1 MNGIE
6 RLETQVLELNDYNV
20 SRIFEYLKTREDLY
34 EKFDNEEK
42 TINQMYEF
50 ICDRAEKQKVGRVAM
65 IDDKV
70 VYLWAVMYFMRSN
83 KDLKLIKKESKIIEN
98 KRDAEKDKEG
108 IQPISQQIKKDSAQI
123 SLFQEV
129 G

>member
-6 RLETQVLELNDYNV
+6 RLETEVLELNDYNV
-20 SRIFEYLKTREDLY
+20 SKIFEYLKTREDLY

-50 ICDRAEKQKVGRVAM
+50 ICNRAELQKRGRVAM

-70 VYLWAVMYFMRSN
+70 VYLWAIMYFMRSN
-83 KDLKLIKKESKIIEN
+83 KDLNIIKKESKIIEN
-98 KRDAEKDKEG
+98 KRDPEKDKEAT
-108 IQPISQQIKKDSAQI
+108 QPISQQIKKDSAQI

>member
-6 RLETQVLELNDYNV
+6 RLETEVLELNDYNV
-20 SRIFEYLKTREDLY
+20 SKIFEYLKTREDLY

-50 ICDRAEKQKVGRVAM
+50 ICNRAELQKRGRVAM

-70 VYLWAVMYFMRSN
+70 VYLWAIMYFMRSN
-83 KDLKLIKKESKIIEN
+83 KDLNIIKKESKIIEN
-98 KRDAEKDKEG
+98 KRDPEKDKEAT
-108 IQPISQQIKKDSAQI
+108 QPISQQIKKDSAQI

-129 G
+129 V

>member
-6 RLETQVLELNDYNV
+6 RLETEVLELNDYNV
-20 SRIFEYLKTREDLY
+20 SKIFEYLKTREDLY

-50 ICDRAEKQKVGRVAM
+50 ICNRAELQKRGRVAM

-70 VYLWAVMYFMRSN
+70 VYLWAIMYFMR
-83 KDLKLIKKESKIIEN
+83 KESKIIEN
-98 KRDAEKDKEG
+98 KRDPEKDKEAT
-108 IQPISQQIKKDSAQI
+108 QPISQQIKKDSAQI

>member
-1 MNGIE
+1 MDGLE
-6 RLETQVLELNDYNV
+6 RLETQVLELNNYNI

-34 EKFDNEEK
+34 EKFNNEEK

-50 ICDRAEKQKVGRVAM
+50 ICNRAEKQKVGQVAM

-70 VYLWAVMYFMRSN
+70 VYLWAIMYFMKSN
-83 KDLKLIKKESKIIEN
+83 KDLNLIKEEAKPIKIKKDIE
-98 KRDAEKDKEG
+98 KPKDMS
-108 IQPISQQIKKDSAQI
+108 QAISQQPQKTSAQI

-129 G
+129 E